1 MDFPDKLQK
10 RIAKTIH
17 SLEALAKSPLFMDT
31 LIIDEIINFYRDA
44 IKVHRTQMLAMVRS
58 PSSSF
63 LVRNEGGN
71 NKLIN
76 LLIER
81 RRQ

>member
-1 MDFPDKLQK
+1 MDFPEKLRK

-44 IKVHRTQMLAMVRS
+44 IKVHRKELQAMVRFFFHKKAREAK
-58 PSSSF
+58 SS
-63 LVRNEGGN
+63 E
-71 NKLIN
+71 LIG
-76 LLIER
+76 IPE
-81 RRQ
+81 

>member
-1 MDFPDKLQK
+1 MDFPEKLRK

-44 IKVHRTQMLAMVRS
+44 IKVHRKELQAMVR
-58 PSSSF
+58 F
-63 LVRNEGGN
+63 FFY
-71 NKLIN
+71 NK
-76 LLIER
+76 EEK
-81 RRQ
+81 QKVAS